1 MVLVALLDFLA
12 FVDSALALK
21 AHLPVAGPSF
31 PSARPANCF
40 QPARLQKAW
49 EVEMARRTLI
59 LVESD

>member
-31 PSARPANCF
+31 PCARPAHYI
-40 QPARLQKAW
+40 QLARLQNAR
-49 EVEMARRTLI
+49 EVEVASRTLI
-59 LVESD
+59 LVECD